1 MAGEIQLNSTTMAT
15 ESSGSITLSNVNSAT
30 NRTNLGLGSIAT
42 QNANAVALTGG
53 SLTGTEIDLKSS
65 GTTIY
70 ASNGTTSILSELSN
84 VVTANN
90 ITLDSA
96 VTLASSL
103 YNIGTSTDGGYI
115 ILPSG
120 LEIKWGVTTSLS
132 TNTGLSF
139 THTYTTAQGGAFSTA
154 TRFAI
159 AYIAD
164 RSVSSY
170 PVGGSLGTLS
180 YDDSASAVTFYISQS
195 TTDNLAST
203 RVAFIAIGN

>member
-103 YNIGTSTDGGYI
+103 FNIGTSTDGGYI

-120 LEIKWGVTTSLS
+120 LEIKWGVTTPV
-132 TNTGLSF
+132 TVTTGSSF

-154 TRFAI
+154 TLFAI

-164 RSVSSY
+164 RTQSGY
-170 PVGGSLGTLS
+170 PVGGGSGNIN
-180 YDDSASAVTFYISQS
+180 YDDSASAVTFYISNS
-195 TTDNLAST
+195 VTDNLNST
-203 RVAFIAIGN
+203 RVGFIAIGN